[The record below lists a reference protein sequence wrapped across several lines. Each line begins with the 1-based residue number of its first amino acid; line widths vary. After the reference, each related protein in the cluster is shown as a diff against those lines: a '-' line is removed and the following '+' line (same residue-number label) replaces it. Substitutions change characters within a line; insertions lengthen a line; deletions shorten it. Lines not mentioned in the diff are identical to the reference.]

1 MNCQDF
7 EPIIVE
13 IARDRPMDAVAR
25 ERGLEHIQRCAP
37 CAMLL
42 VEERAL
48 SRDLRALSVR
58 GAAEEIPA
66 RIETA
71 LLSAFRQQAAAQSAP
86 PASSTRRRRRLQAA
100 AALAL
105 LTFGLSLAGWMASS
119 PRREPSAPRSADGGI
134 APTIVPSA
142 TSVKT
147 DQAPP
152 RTVIDRPP
160 DKTVA
165 GLTTG
170 RRQKRLPPASSGRRS
185 AVNSDSL

>member
-7 EPIIVE
+7 ETIIIE

-71 LLSAFRQQAAAQSAP
+71 LLSAFRQQAAAPIAAP
-86 PASSTRRRRRLQAA
+86 AGLTRRRRRLLAA

-105 LTFGLSLAGWMASS
+105 LTIGLSLAGWMTSS
-119 PRREPSAPRSADGGI
+119 PKPGPTAHGSTDNRI
-134 APTIVPSA
+134 AP
-142 TSVKT
+142 
-147 DQAPP
+147 
-152 RTVIDRPP
+152 
-160 DKTVA
+160 A
-165 GLTTG
+165 G
-170 RRQKRLPPASSGRRS
+170 
-185 AVNSDSL
+185 V